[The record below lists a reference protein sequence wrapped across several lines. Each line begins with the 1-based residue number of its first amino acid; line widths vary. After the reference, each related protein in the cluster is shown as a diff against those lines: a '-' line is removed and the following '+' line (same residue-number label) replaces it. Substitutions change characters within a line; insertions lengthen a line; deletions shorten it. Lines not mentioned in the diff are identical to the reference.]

1 MSRNQGG
8 IMLTASPAARRSTN
22 GAGLKVSTRGDLRL
36 LLVDDHPA
44 VRVGLQRVLEDEPGF
59 EVVATCPTGENAVS
73 RAQAAEVDVAI
84 VDYYLGGRN
93 GLWVSRK
100 LKRLPRPPR
109 VIIFSAFAND
119 HLAAN
124 CIVAGADAILN
135 KGSLGSE
142 LCEVIRAVARGVRV
156 LPRVPQPMADM
167 LRRRL
172 QSREQ
177 QIFGMLLAGISRPEI
192 ERALHISQVELEA
205 CETAMLNKLE
215 ALPGEKVGPG
225 GGRIDL
231 DRRLPLGSLYHHT
244 S

>member
-1 MSRNQGG
+1 
-8 IMLTASPAARRSTN
+8 MLTASPQARRST
-22 GAGLKVSTRGDLRL
+22 GSGGLEVSTRQDLRL

-59 EVVATCPTGENAVS
+59 EVVATCVTGESAVS
-73 RAQAAEVDVAI
+73 RAEATKIDVAV
-84 VDYYLGGRN
+84 VDYHLGGRN

-124 CIVAGADAILN
+124 CVVAGADAILS

-142 LCEVIRAVARGVRV
+142 LCDVIRSVARGVRV

-172 QSREQ
+172 EDREQ
-177 QIFGMLLAGISRPEI
+177 QIFGMLLAGISRLQI
-192 ERALHISQVELEA
+192 ARTLGISPAELESREA
-205 CETAMLNKLE
+205 AMLNKLE
-215 ALPGEKVGPG
+215 ALPGEKADPG

-231 DRRLPLGSLYHHT
+231 DRRLPRGSLYRHT
-244 S
+244 R

>member
-1 MSRNQGG
+1 
-8 IMLTASPAARRSTN
+8 MLSASPAARRST
-22 GAGLKVSTRGDLRL
+22 GGGGLKVSTRRDLRL

-59 EVVATCPTGENAVS
+59 EVVATCMTGESAVS
-73 RAQAAEVDVAI
+73 RAEAAEVDVAV
-84 VDYYLGGRN
+84 VDYHLGGRN

-142 LCEVIRAVARGVRV
+142 LCDVIRAVARGVRV

-172 QSREQ
+172 EGGEQ
-177 QIFGMLLAGISRPEI
+177 QIFGMLLAGIPRLEI
-192 ERALHISQVELEA
+192 ERALGISPVELES

-215 ALPGEKVGPG
+215 ALPGERVDPG

-231 DRRLPLGSLYHHT
+231 DRRLPLGSLYRHPR
-244 S
+244 

>member
-1 MSRNQGG
+1 
-8 IMLTASPAARRSTN
+8 MLTTAPEARR
-22 GAGLKVSTRGDLRL
+22 GADGEGLKLPATRELRL

-59 EVVATCPTGENAVS
+59 EVVATCATGEAAVS
-73 RAQAAEVDVAI
+73 LAAATEVDVAV
-84 VDYYLGGRN
+84 VDYHLGGRN

-109 VIIFSAFAND
+109 VVIFSAFAND

-142 LCEVIRAVARGVRV
+142 LCDVIRAVARGVRA

-172 QSREQ
+172 DGSEQ
-177 QIFGMLLAGISRPEI
+177 AIFGMMLAGIARPEI
-192 ERALHISQVELEA
+192 ELTLGFARDDLESRETTMLH
-205 CETAMLNKLE
+205 KLE
-215 ALPGEKVGPG
+215 ALPGELADLG

-231 DRRLPLGSLYHHT
+231 DRRLPLGSLYRDT
-244 S
+244 R

>member
-1 MSRNQGG
+1 
-8 IMLTASPAARRSTN
+8 MLTASSQARRST
-22 GAGLKVSTRGDLRL
+22 GDGGHLKVSTPHDLRL

-44 VRVGLQRVLEDEPGF
+44 VRVGLQRVLEGEADF
-59 EVVATCPTGENAVS
+59 EVVAACVTGESAVS
-73 RAQAAEVDVAI
+73 RAEASEIDVTV
-84 VDYYLGGRN
+84 VDYHLGGRN
-93 GLWVSRK
+93 GLWVTRK

-124 CIVAGADAILN
+124 CIVAGADAILS

-142 LCEVIRAVARGVRV
+142 LCDVIRAVARGGRV
-156 LPRVPQPMADM
+156 LPRVSQPMADM

-172 QSREQ
+172 QDREQ
-177 QIFGMLLAGISRPEI
+177 QIFGMLLAGMSRLEIAHMLDIS
-192 ERALHISQVELEA
+192 LVELES

-215 ALPGEKVGPG
+215 ALPGERADP

-231 DRRLPLGSLYHHT
+231 DRLLPLGSRYHHT
-244 S
+244 RWGI